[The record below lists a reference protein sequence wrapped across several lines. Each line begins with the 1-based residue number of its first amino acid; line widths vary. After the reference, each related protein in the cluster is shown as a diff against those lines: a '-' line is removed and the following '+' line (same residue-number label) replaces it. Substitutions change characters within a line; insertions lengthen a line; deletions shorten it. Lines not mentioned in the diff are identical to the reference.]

1 MTSKATQRFAKT
13 HRMPDDELTDLQEMF
28 CHVAVTERNKS
39 DAYRKVYNATKMNP
53 SSINREASRLMHNP
67 KITTRIR
74 ELQADLASRMDWDRN
89 RLVDVQGSIFQA
101 AYVAGSWGQA
111 TAALRE
117 IAKLV
122 GAYEQPDGLP
132 DINIFGVEGYDFS
145 EFEPTE
151 ISAIIRF
158 IRMVVGARRESEASA
173 VGSAGSS
180 SGVHELGTG
189 TPAS

>member
-1 MTSKATQRFAKT
+1 
-13 HRMPDDELTDLQEMF
+13 MPAEDLTDLQEMF
-28 CHVAVTERNKS
+28 CRVAVTERNKS
-39 DAYRKVYNATKMNP
+39 DAYRIVYNAKNMNP

-74 ELQADLASRMDWDRN
+74 ELQADLADRTDWDRN
-89 RLVDVQGSIFQA
+89 RLVDMQGDIFQA
-101 AYVAGSWGQA
+101 AYVAGAWGQA

-117 IAKLV
+117 VAKLI

-132 DINIFGVEGYDFS
+132 SINIFGVEGYDFS
-145 EFEPTE
+145 EFEPNE